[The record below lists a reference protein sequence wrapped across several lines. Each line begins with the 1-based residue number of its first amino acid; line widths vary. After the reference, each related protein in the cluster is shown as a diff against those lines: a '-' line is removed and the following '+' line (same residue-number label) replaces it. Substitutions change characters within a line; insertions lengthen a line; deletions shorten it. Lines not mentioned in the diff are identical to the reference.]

1 MTPDHSHFVQ
11 KTPGSMKRELRE
23 HPVLQHAHLLLG
35 MRENASEEQELKL
48 VERASLNSTI

>member
-1 MTPDHSHFVQ
+1 MQ

-23 HPVLQHAHLLLG
+23 HPVLQHADLLLD